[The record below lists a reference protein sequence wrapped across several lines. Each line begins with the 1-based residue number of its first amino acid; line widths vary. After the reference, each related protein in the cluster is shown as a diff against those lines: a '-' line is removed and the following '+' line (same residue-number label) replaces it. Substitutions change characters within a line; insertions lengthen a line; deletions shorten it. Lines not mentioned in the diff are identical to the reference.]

1 MLMDEDYSCLQ
12 HIPIRKIIYDSLNEE
27 QKILFK
33 LSISNISNKNTN
45 FEKHLKEI
53 PEGIKWI

>member
-1 MLMDEDYSCLQ
+1 M
-12 HIPIRKIIYDSLNEE
+12 IRKIIYDSLNEE